1 MATRSMIGYI
11 NKNNRVKLGYCHYD
25 GDLEHNGI
33 ILQNYYNNMEIVK
46 NLLKGKGVYFLTDN
60 IRKNQYYRDDYS
72 VSNHMTLDD
81 LLMNLD
87 EYVMTVYFYL
97 YHEKM
102 NKLLYIDTH
111 EPALRDLKKGVSKIE
126 LKPSDKLLEKDF
138 GLLIAQ
144 KLKSSGINV
153 YNVGKKG
160 KEKI

>member
-25 GDLEHNGI
+25 GELEHNGI

-60 IRKNQYYRDDYS
+60 IRKNEYYRDDYL

-102 NKLLYIDTH
+102 NKWLYIIHLTVLVQWALIIVPLGKWTH
-111 EPALRDLKKGVSKIE
+111 FLYRSFAMYFVALKTPSVAKKG
-126 LKPSDKLLEKDF
+126 
-138 GLLIAQ
+138 
-144 KLKSSGINV
+144 
-153 YNVGKKG
+153 
-160 KEKI
+160 